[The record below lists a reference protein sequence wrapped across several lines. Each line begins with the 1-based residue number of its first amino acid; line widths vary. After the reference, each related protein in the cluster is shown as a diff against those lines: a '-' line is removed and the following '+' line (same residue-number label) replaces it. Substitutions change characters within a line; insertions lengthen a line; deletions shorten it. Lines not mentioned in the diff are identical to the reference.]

1 MLGFGPVVSEASW
14 CATIIWPTHFRP
26 VHLSQ
31 SGADENQ
38 IQHVYWDSS
47 TELAAHAMG
56 AINPTPIT
64 YHFFVQIA
72 IIAHLL
78 HSGKTVIFGLQDAS
92 ASHTSG

>member
-1 MLGFGPVVSEASW
+1 M
-14 CATIIWPTHFRP
+14 
-26 VHLSQ
+26 HLSQ
-31 SGADENQ
+31 SGVDENR
-38 IQHVYWDSS
+38 IQHVYWDSG
-47 TELAAHAMG
+47 TELALAAHAMG

-64 YHFFVQIA
+64 YHFFVQRA